1 MQAKQKALL
10 LFSLP
15 GPWVEFS
22 SANNEG
28 VELGIS
34 RLSSSIE
41 ILVCVLTSITLHIPL
56 GYMK

>member
-10 LFSLP
+10 LFSL
-15 GPWVEFS
+15 PWVEFS

-41 ILVCVLTSITLHIPL
+41 ILVCVLTSITLYTPL
-56 GYMK
+56 GYMI

>member
-22 SANNEG
+22 SVNNEG

-34 RLSSSIE
+34 RLSSRIE
-41 ILVCVLTSITLHIPL
+41 ILVCFLTSITLYTPF
-56 GYMK
+56 GYIK